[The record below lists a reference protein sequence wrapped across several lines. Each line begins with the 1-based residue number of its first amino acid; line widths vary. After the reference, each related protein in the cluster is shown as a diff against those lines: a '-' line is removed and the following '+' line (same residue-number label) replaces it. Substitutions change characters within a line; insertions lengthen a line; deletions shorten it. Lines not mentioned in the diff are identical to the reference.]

1 MTALSGPLT
10 LLELYPIVHHWHS
23 APHKATIPIVIPPKP
38 NFKAISTIIVPNQ
51 RQIPTLRV
59 DSTRIVTADS
69 QPVPV
74 DHPPY
79 LSLDSHSK
87 TKLYYS
93 LYYLQVPAISSAVV
107 PRLGDK
113 VGRKVPY
120 LASMFAQFLM
130 YILLFISR
138 NIYLTIF
145 CYFIIGL
152 ASGGRVAIGTMYLN
166 EFIPAKYQ

>member
-1 MTALSGPLT
+1 MPSAL
-10 LLELYPIVHHWHS
+10 W
-23 APHKATIPIVIPPKP
+23 
-38 NFKAISTIIVPNQ
+38 
-51 RQIPTLRV
+51 RV
-59 DSTRIVTADS
+59 DYEAETSYHNW
-69 QPVPV
+69 V
-74 DHPPY
+74 DPDK
-79 LSLDSHSK
+79 LDLTCVSK
-87 TKLYYS
+87 NTIGAIGS
-93 LYYLQVPAISSAVV
+93 MFFVGFAISSGVV

-138 NIYLTIF
+138 SIYLTIF